1 VQHHGRRTIVAEGKM
16 RDDRD
21 RILAIALATF
31 AVVEVPT
38 E

>member
-1 VQHHGRRTIVAEGKM
+1 M